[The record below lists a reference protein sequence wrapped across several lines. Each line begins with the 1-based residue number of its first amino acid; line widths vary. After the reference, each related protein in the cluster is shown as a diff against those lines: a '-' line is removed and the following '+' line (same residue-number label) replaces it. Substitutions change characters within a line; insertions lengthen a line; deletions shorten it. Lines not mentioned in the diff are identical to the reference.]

1 MSERKKW
8 LLIEK
13 ASHRQEIHTQRA
25 IMAFMVAGFLGLM
38 ALVLLRWFY
47 QYFPYFGPM
56 VAFAAAASF
65 AVGVYQAIKARQV
78 TEIEV
83 TCPYCKEKNLLM
95 KAPQSE
101 FRCDHCQRMIP
112 AENGLLLEVFEVRC
126 GYCNTL
132 NFYNEKS
139 TGLICESCNR
149 VVPISGDEAE
159 DTPTKAFEMFTLH
172 DDDQDYNLTLMDSGP
187 KTEEM
192 IDCLQHML
200 ALNRNQVKQMFDELP
215 VTLLTGI
222 PKKKAEL
229 LSAQISSHGGVADI
243 APSNPVAK

>member
-1 MSERKKW
+1 MSGRKQW

-13 ASHRQEIHTQRA
+13 AAHRQEVHAQRA
-25 IMAFMVAGFLGLM
+25 FMATFPCVVLAIAAFAFMRYFHEWFPAVGPICAFGAAGFAVYGL
-38 ALVLLRWFY
+38 Y
-47 QYFPYFGPM
+47 Q
-56 VAFAAAASF
+56 
-65 AVGVYQAIKARQV
+65 VYKSRHV
-78 TEIEV
+78 NKLEV
-83 TCPYCKEKNLLM
+83 TCPYCKEKNLLI
-95 KAPQSE
+95 KSPESE

-112 AENGLLLEVFEVRC
+112 AENGLLLQVFEVRC

-132 NFYNEKS
+132 NFYNERS

-149 VVPISGDEAE
+149 VIPISVEEAE
-159 DTPTKAFEMFTLH
+159 DTPTKAFEMFTVH
-172 DDDQDYNLTLMDSGP
+172 DDDLDYNLALVDSGP

-215 VTLLTGI
+215 VTLLTGV

-229 LSAQISSHGGVADI
+229 LSAQIASHGGVADI
-243 APSNPVAK
+243 EPSKAP